1 MQGQGRAESTT
12 RVHNRVEDRKGRAE
26 RRAWQE
32 GKTEWKARVRA
43 GNGMSGQG
51 RATYG
56 RARNGMARQE
66 QGQEHIQ
73 RRAGKGS
80 GRAVAGTGACADSKQ
95 SRAGQGNSRD
105 RAGPGVGQEQ
115 RQRQGPTVAGPR

>member
-1 MQGQGRAESTT
+1 MQGQGRVENTT
-12 RVHNRVEDRKGRAE
+12 RLHNRVEDRKGRAE

-32 GKTEWKARVRA
+32 GKTERNARVGA

-56 RARNGMARQE
+56 RAKNGMARQK

-73 RRAGKGS
+73 RRA
-80 GRAVAGTGACADSKQ
+80 R
-95 SRAGQGNSRD
+95 
-105 RAGPGVGQEQ
+105 
-115 RQRQGPTVAGPR
+115 

>member
-1 MQGQGRAESTT
+1 MQGQGRAENTT

-43 GNGMSGQG
+43 ANGMSGQG
-51 RATYG
+51 MEGQGRAGQGMATYG
-56 RARNGMARQE
+56 KARNGMARRE

-73 RRAGKGS
+73 RRAG
-80 GRAVAGTGACADSKQ
+80 
-95 SRAGQGNSRD
+95 
-105 RAGPGVGQEQ
+105 
-115 RQRQGPTVAGPR
+115 